1 MSSDW
6 CGARFRDDSG
16 FLSGRIIAL
25 MLGRLRMSV
34 DDAIKCYENLSKK
47 IFSDMKWV
55 GDGKYKA
62 TRLQNAIK
70 DIVKEK
76 VGDPEAPLFDD
87 GSRSRVCK
95 TYVHKSMASSKICPT
110 FIQICVCHECT
121 RYERKNSS
129 HVSHIRVS

>member
-1 MSSDW
+1 
-6 CGARFRDDSG
+6 
-16 FLSGRIIAL
+16 

-76 VGDPEAPLFDD
+76 VGDTEAPLFDD
-87 GSRSRVCK
+87 GTRGRVCK
-95 TYVHKSMASSKICPT
+95 T
-110 FIQICVCHECT
+110 CVDKFMVT
-121 RYERKNSS
+121 PKF
-129 HVSHIRVS
+129 V

>member
-1 MSSDW
+1 
-6 CGARFRDDSG
+6 
-16 FLSGRIIAL
+16 

-76 VGDPEAPLFDD
+76 VGDTEAPLFDD
-87 GSRSRVCK
+87 GSRGRVCK
-95 TYVHKSMASSKICPT
+95 TCVNKFMATSKICLIY
-110 FIQICVCHECT
+110 IQIRVCHECT
-121 RYERKNSS
+121 RYECKNPS
-129 HVSHIRVS
+129 HFSHIRVS